1 MKSANLLCI
10 ALLTV
15 LAGCNS
21 STAPFD
27 AATTAPADAVAATPP
42 APPMATAATAATA
55 EAAATPAPA
64 ATAPAGDGR
73 SLCAAT
79 EDVVLSCK
87 LAGGQLASLCAS
99 KGISDQAGYVY
110 YAQGAAGRPDYVFPA
125 DKGVHAKRFKRTQLG
140 FAGNSGGY
148 AYSFEDGGRK
158 RIFYSISGEKGLQE
172 QGVLTASGDAVKAE
186 AFVACEPGSVVD
198 DIDDTLFK
206 FTRGWDRDAAIDRGG
221 LPAKP

>member
-1 MKSANLLCI
+1 MKSAHLLCA

-21 STAPFD
+21 ATAP
-27 AATTAPADAVAATPP
+27 T
-42 APPMATAATAATA
+42 
-55 EAAATPAPA
+55 EAAATATPAASTPVPAPTA
-64 ATAPAGDGR
+64 AAVEADPATAAVAAAPAGDGR
-73 SLCAAT
+73 SLCAAD

-99 KGISDQAGYVY
+99 KGVSDQAGYVY
-110 YAQGAAGRPDYVFPA
+110 FAQGAAGHPDYLFPA

-140 FAGNSGGY
+140 FAGNTGGY

-158 RIFYSISGEKGLQE
+158 RIFYSISGESGLQE
-172 QGVLTASGDAVKAE
+172 QGVMIASGDAAKAE
-186 AFVACEPGSVVD
+186 SLAACEPGSVVD

>member
-21 STAPFD
+21 SKAPFD

-42 APPMATAATAATA
+42 APAMATTA

-73 SLCAAT
+73 SLCAAS
-79 EDVVLSCK
+79 EDIVLSCK

-99 KGISDQAGYVY
+99 KGVSDQAGYVY
-110 YAQGAAGRPDYVFPA
+110 FAQGAAGRPDYLFPA
-125 DKGVHAKRFKRTQLG
+125 DKGVHGKRFKRTQLG

-158 RIFYSISGEKGLQE
+158 RIFYSISGEKGVQE
-172 QGVLTASGDAVKAE
+172 QGLLTASGDAVKAE
-186 AFVACEPGSVVD
+186 AFVACEPGSLVD

>member
-21 STAPFD
+21 SKAPFD

-42 APPMATAATAATA
+42 APAMATAATA

-73 SLCAAT
+73 SLCAAS
-79 EDVVLSCK
+79 EDIVLSCK

-99 KGISDQAGYVY
+99 KGVSDQAGYVY
-110 YAQGAAGRPDYVFPA
+110 FAQGAAGRPDYLFPA
-125 DKGVHAKRFKRTQLG
+125 DKGVHGKRFKRTQLG

-158 RIFYSISGEKGLQE
+158 RIFYSISGEKGVQE
-172 QGVLTASGDAVKAE
+172 QGLLTASGDAVKAE
-186 AFVACEPGSVVD
+186 AFVACEPGSLVD

>member
-10 ALLTV
+10 ALLTA
-15 LAGCNS
+15 LAGCN
-21 STAPFD
+21 A
-27 AATTAPADAVAATPP
+27 TAPADAGADTEATPP
-42 APPMATAATAATA
+42 APM
-55 EAAATPAPA
+55 AAAVPTVPTEVAPA
-64 ATAPAGDGR
+64 TEPGVAAASGDAR
-73 SLCAAT
+73 ALCAAG
-79 EDVVLSCK
+79 EDIVLSCK

-99 KGISDQAGYVY
+99 KGVSDQAGYVY
-110 YAQGAAGRPDYVFPA
+110 FAQGAAGQPGYVFPA

-140 FAGNSGGY
+140 FAGNTGGY

-158 RIFYSISGEKGLQE
+158 RIFYSISGENGLSE
-172 QGVLTASGDAVKAE
+172 QGVLIASGDAAKAE
-186 AFVACEPGSVVD
+186 SLAACETGSVVD

>member
-21 STAPFD
+21 SKAPFD

-42 APPMATAATAATA
+42 APAMATAATA

-73 SLCAAT
+73 SLCAAS
-79 EDVVLSCK
+79 EDIVLSCK

-99 KGISDQAGYVY
+99 KGVSDQAGYVY
-110 YAQGAAGRPDYVFPA
+110 FAQGAAGHPDYVFPA
-125 DKGVHAKRFKRTQLG
+125 DKGVHGKRFKRTQLG

-158 RIFYSISGEKGLQE
+158 RIFYSISGEKGVQE
-172 QGVLTASGDAVKAE
+172 QGLLTASGDAVKAE
-186 AFVACEPGSVVD
+186 AFVACEPGSLVD

>member
-1 MKSANLLCI
+1 MKSANLLCV

-15 LAGCNS
+15 LAGCN
-21 STAPFD
+21 
-27 AATTAPADAVAATPP
+27 AATAPADAGASASETEAAPP
-42 APPMATAATAATA
+42 APM
-55 EAAATPAPA
+55 AAAVPAVPA
-64 ATAPAGDGR
+64 EVAPATAPGAAPATGDAR
-73 SLCAAT
+73 SLCAAG
-79 EDVVLSCK
+79 EDIVLSCK

-99 KGISDQAGYVY
+99 KGVSDQAGYVY
-110 YAQGAAGRPDYVFPA
+110 FAQGAAGQADYVFPA

-140 FAGNSGGY
+140 FAGNTGGY

-158 RIFYSISGEKGLQE
+158 RIFYAISGENGLE
-172 QGVLTASGDAVKAE
+172 ERGLLIANGDAAKADSV
-186 AFVACEPGSVVD
+186 AACEPGSVVD

>member
-42 APPMATAATAATA
+42 APAMATAATA
-55 EAAATPAPA
+55 EAAATPAAA

-73 SLCAAT
+73 SLCAAD
-79 EDVVLSCK
+79 EDIVLSCK
-87 LAGGQLASLCAS
+87 LAGGQMASLCAS
-99 KGISDQAGYVY
+99 KGVGDQAGYVY

-140 FAGNSGGY
+140 FAGNTGGY

-172 QGVLTASGDAVKAE
+172 RGVLTASGDAVKAE
-186 AFVACEPGSVVD
+186 AYTACEPGSVID

>member
-21 STAPFD
+21 SKAPFD

-42 APPMATAATAATA
+42 APAMATAATA

-73 SLCAAT
+73 SLCAAS
-79 EDVVLSCK
+79 EDIVLSCK

-99 KGISDQAGYVY
+99 KGVSDQAGYVY
-110 YAQGAAGRPDYVFPA
+110 FAQGAAGRPDYVFLA
-125 DKGVHAKRFKRTQLG
+125 DKGVHGERFKRTQLG

-158 RIFYSISGEKGLQE
+158 RIFYSISGEKGVQE
-172 QGVLTASGDAVKAE
+172 QGLLTASGDAVKAE
-186 AFVACEPGSVVD
+186 AFVACEPGSLVD